1 MKFEVLEFELLLGSR
16 LPAGIPLIAL
26 SEAAMRSEG
35 EAALAVG
42 RVPGSSG

>member
-1 MKFEVLEFELLLGSR
+1 MKLEVLTGFFGPVEIS
-16 LPAGIPLIAL
+16 LIAL

-35 EAALAVG
+35 EDTRAVG

>member
-1 MKFEVLEFELLLGSR
+1 MKLDVLTGSFGVAAAMLLM
-16 LPAGIPLIAL
+16 AL

-35 EAALAVG
+35 EAARPEG